1 MYWALLGKRAL
12 LQRTVKQRALLE
24 RTVKQR
30 ALLER
35 TVKHAH
41 RPLLE
46 RTVKQRAR
54 FTETLVG
61 VYWFSKPCHVGGDTN
76 LGDERVGLHS
86 HGDAS
91 PWQLC
96 SGETVRRL
104 VY

>member
-1 MYWALLGKRAL
+1 MYWALLRALLQRTVKQRAL

-24 RTVKQR
+24 RTVN
-30 ALLER
+30 
-35 TVKHAH
+35 
-41 RPLLE
+41 
-46 RTVKQRAR
+46 
-54 FTETLVG
+54 LVMKG
-61 VYWFSKPCHVGGDTN
+61 WGYTAM
-76 LGDERVGLHS
+76 